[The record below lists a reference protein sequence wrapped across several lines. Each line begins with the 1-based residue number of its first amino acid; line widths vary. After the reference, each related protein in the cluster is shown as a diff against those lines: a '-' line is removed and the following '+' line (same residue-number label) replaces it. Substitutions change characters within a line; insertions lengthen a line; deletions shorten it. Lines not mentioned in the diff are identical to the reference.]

1 MSVALPFAWEGYGM
15 RLLMFFYNM
24 KCNRLII
31 ATAACS
37 LFMAMAAD
45 VYAAKATEAVS
56 HRQKVHNTTNAYTTG
71 LETSIAEAESLIA
84 NATDYLPGL
93 IADLEDAVIDA
104 RNILNGNSS
113 QNAINQ
119 ANSTLKANINR
130 VKASYGKTF
139 DATPH
144 AEEYVTDRGFVHP
157 GGLHTQEDFD
167 RVKRLLKQ
175 GNPLVK

>member
-45 VYAAKATEAVS
+45 MYAAKATEAVS

-104 RNILNGNSS
+104 RNILNGNS
-113 QNAINQ
+113 
-119 ANSTLKANINR
+119 
-130 VKASYGKTF
+130 
-139 DATPH
+139 
-144 AEEYVTDRGFVHP
+144 
-157 GGLHTQEDFD
+157 
-167 RVKRLLKQ
+167 
-175 GNPLVK
+175 